1 MIEPEMPLTSRFPTH
16 ARQAEML
23 KEARAFERLHP
34 TLVEPYLGHYVAI
47 FKGDLVDH
55 DPNPEA
61 LLMRVRERY
70 PNEIVLRRLV
80 EKTAIKELVFR
91 SPRFESDR
99 DDR

>member
-1 MIEPEMPLTSRFPTH
+1 MIEPEMPPTSRFPTH

-23 KEARAFERLHP
+23 KEVRAFERLHP
-34 TLVEPYLGHYVAI
+34 TLVELYLGHYVAV

-55 DPNPEA
+55 DTNPEA
-61 LLMRVRERY
+61 LLMRIRGRY

-80 EKTAIKELVFR
+80 EKTVIKEMVFR
-91 SPRFESDR
+91 SPRFESNQ